1 MATDKT
7 RLTELGTAVGLLWD
21 PAAAP
26 WPESVTSLR
35 VPGIADEQWRPVLE
49 PVVETGAADATRDL
63 LLRALDNGH
72 AFTSLVLGG
81 RLPEQV
87 QWQGGARATWTS
99 DVPRDLTVDGVWFIQ
114 AKYDSTCVLNT
125 SPGALVDHLRVD
137 DGVQSRQSWYEV
149 VAPGELQAY
158 YATVRRSLGSTS
170 LPHSATDLDQ
180 EARAV
185 LKREMRARTEEP
197 TEERAAYLELCHVVS
212 ELTAQRWRWRLRE
225 ASPTQRTQMLFRMLR
240 IAGGPYWLLG
250 TKGHE
255 PVRLAVMD
263 TLAWRSRFRL
273 RRFEVRAADAGQPQV
288 DWTATIADQD
298 GDETHTVRGFCELR
312 WSHGKLQGNP
322 ECKVQV
328 TTVLHDVPGYEKMG
342 EPHPPR

>member
-1 MATDKT
+1 VATDKT
-7 RLTELGTAVGLLWD
+7 RLTELGTAVGLVWD
-21 PAAAP
+21 QRAAA
-26 WPESVTSLR
+26 WPASVEELD
-35 VPGIADEQWRPVLE
+35 VPGLPRSVWGPVLE
-49 PVVETGAADATRDL
+49 PALAVAAPQADRDL
-63 LLRALDNGH
+63 LIRALHNGQV
-72 AFTSLVLGG
+72 FRERVLAG
-81 RLPEQV
+81 RRPQHIAWV
-87 QWQGGARATWTS
+87 GGARTTWTS

-125 SPGALVDHLRVD
+125 SPGSMVDHLRVD

-149 VAPGELQAY
+149 IAPGELQAY
-158 YATVRRSLGSTS
+158 YAAVRRCLGATS
-170 LPHSATDLDQ
+170 LPHAVTDLEREHRD
-180 EARAV
+180 V
-185 LKREMRARTEEP
+185 LKSAMRSRGEEP
-197 TEERAAYLELCHVVS
+197 TEEHAAYLELCRVTS

-255 PVRLAVMD
+255 PVQLAVCD
-263 TLAWRSRFRL
+263 TLSWRQRFRL

-288 DWTATIADQD
+288 DWRARVEAVDGATHDVD
-298 GDETHTVRGFCELR
+298 GFCELR

-328 TTVLHDVPGYEKMG
+328 VTPLADIPGYDG
-342 EPHPPR
+342 L

>member
-21 PAAAP
+21 PAAAE
-26 WPESVTSLR
+26 WPRSVTTLE
-35 VPGIADEQWRPVLE
+35 VPGIAGDVWRPVLE
-49 PVVETGAADATRDL
+49 PALATTAPDAEREL

-72 AFTSLVLGG
+72 AFRTSVLGG
-81 RLPEQV
+81 RPPQRIDWV
-87 QWQGGARATWTS
+87 GGARATWTS
-99 DVPRDLTVDGVWFIQ
+99 DVPRDITVDGVWFIQ

-149 VAPGELQAY
+149 IAPGELQGY
-158 YATVRRSLGSTS
+158 YATVRRELGATS
-170 LPHSATDLDQ
+170 LPHAVTDLDGDG
-180 EARAV
+180 RKR
-185 LKREMRARTEEP
+185 LKSEMRARAAEP
-197 TEERAAYLELCHVVS
+197 APEHAAYLELCRVVS
-212 ELTAQRWRWRLRE
+212 ELTAQRWRWRLAE

-250 TKGHE
+250 TKGHA
-255 PVRLAVMD
+255 PVRLAVID
-263 TLAWRSRFRL
+263 TLGWRDRFRL
-273 RRFEVRAADAGQPQV
+273 RRFAVAPATAGQPQV
-288 DWTATIADQD
+288 DWTATVTDARD
-298 GDETHTVRGFCELR
+298 GVEHLVEGFCELR

-328 TTVLHDVPGYEKMG
+328 TTPLGDIPGYE
-342 EPHPPR
+342 PI